1 MPPCARRDAQYYSVN
16 VPLKDG
22 IDDEGY
28 KAVFKPVVQAVM
40 ETYRPTAVVLQ
51 CGADSLGC
59 DRLGCFGLSTRG
71 TTYNTGCLRHPHAP
85 A

>member
-1 MPPCARRDAQYYSVN
+1 VN

-28 KAVFKPVVQAVM
+28 KSVFKPVVAAVM

-59 DRLGCFGLSTRG
+59 DRLGCFSLSVRG
-71 TTYNTGCLRHPHAP
+71 PCMGSLAADAGVATGALTARCRAW
-85 A
+85 